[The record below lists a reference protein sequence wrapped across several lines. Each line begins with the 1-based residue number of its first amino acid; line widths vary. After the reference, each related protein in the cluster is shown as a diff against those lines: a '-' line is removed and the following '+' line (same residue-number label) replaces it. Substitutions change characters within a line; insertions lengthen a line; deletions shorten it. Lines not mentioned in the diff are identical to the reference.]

1 MQGVFI
7 LRKIIVALSAILLVI
22 CLWFSVTPVFFRC
35 TDSLEISLGNSSS
48 AKLVRVTALE
58 SLFINNIQG
67 ESFKVEVDKFD
78 FNNFIKE
85 FNASVVLVEKT
96 EQGVGYYAYSPTIRY
111 KESIKGRTVNLHIF
125 IAEKEVT
132 VGTPI
137 IYGGF

>member
-1 MQGVFI
+1 M
-7 LRKIIVALSAILLVI
+7 RKIIVALSVILLVI
-22 CLWFSVTPVFFRC
+22 GLWFSVTPVFFKY

-58 SLFINNIQG
+58 SLFINNIHG
-67 ESFKVEVDKFD
+67 ESFKVDVAEFD

-85 FNASVVLVEKT
+85 FNASVVLVERT
-96 EQGVGYYAYSPTIRY
+96 GQGVGYYAYSPNIRY
-111 KESIKGRTVNLHIF
+111 KERVKGRTVNLHIF

-132 VGTPI
+132 VGSPI